1 MKLKTKFIYLLIFLT
16 NTNLFGQKN
25 NEIYTI
31 ERKLM
36 LGNKKALVEIALY
49 FDSKKALTEYLG
61 YHTIYT
67 TESEVAK
74 RIVNENCIFTEAEI
88 IVSDKTTS
96 KEFLTFLNQ
105 NFNQISFSIYA
116 QAFLLSPLEKRNVK
130 FEIREISKNKREE
143 LNQKSDSLLDLK
155 WVKSNKINV
164 LIKEKNPKALLLI
177 SSELYKV
184 RYRLN
189 KSFYGQLEFIDL
201 IRLLTGTEIA
211 TENVKNQLTWF
222 IENEFYPNAYLNLLI
237 YFSNNYSNYK
247 WNDEKSIFENQTFSV
262 NQLTLEELLFEQLT
276 NKNDSIAKDAFKQ
289 LTKCKIEKVIKI
301 ADQYEKSGIKTNYVI
316 PVFPYRFLK
325 ELVLL
330 TDYCNQ
336 SNIDYE
342 GSDELYDDIKLLES
356 KLSFLERRKLENKLI
371 ENLTLEQITAFEYL
385 SLLNQKSWELTYSAG
400 RILDVFYSKNWNNL
414 LNNDSHLKLY
424 IKKSLL
430 FKRLGI
436 IGICNNY
443 TIKFQ
448 NSDNL
453 IIDKLNSLDKSDLD
467 IEKQIDN
474 IIKVCSVK
482 TKKPNIIKKEFDGNK
497 DFLVTNLDVQFSK
510 IKKESIEKYEDEVT
524 EILSKINYN
533 QIGKALE
540 LIEDIKFNSVW
551 KDKYSFIERDF
562 GFYWLQNFKDKNE
575 RTEFIN
581 AYNKYSEYDLYSY
594 YLSQSGIEYL
604 NEDNSFDY
612 DKIFELLKFDVVV
625 AFVGGGGGKRDNEVY
640 ALIKLLEI
648 KHKTTLGY
656 PKKVCNSNGTYA
668 CYSDDRASEWMQF
681 FIENNLLKLKHNEP
695 ISFNQE

>member
-1 MKLKTKFIYLLIFLT
+1 
-16 NTNLFGQKN
+16 
-25 NEIYTI
+25 
-31 ERKLM
+31 M
-36 LGNKKALVEIALY
+36 LGDKKGLVEMAPY
-49 FDSKKALTEYLG
+49 FDSKKELTEFLG
-61 YHTIYT
+61 YHIIQT
-67 TESEVAK
+67 TESQVAK
-74 RIVNENCIFTEAEI
+74 RIVSENCIFTKAEI

-105 NFNQISFSIYA
+105 NLNQISFSIYA
-116 QAFLLSPLEKRNVK
+116 QAFLLIPLEKRNVK
-130 FEIREISKNKREE
+130 FEIREISKHKREE
-143 LNQKSDSLLDLK
+143 LKQKSDSLLNLS
-155 WVKSNKINV
+155 WVKSNKIDL
-164 LIKEKNPKALLLI
+164 LIKEKNPKALLII

-184 RYRLN
+184 RYRFD

-211 TENVKNQLTWF
+211 TENEKNQLTWF
-222 IENEFYPNAYLNLLI
+222 IEEEFYPNAYLNLLI
-237 YFSNNYSNYK
+237 YFSNYSNYK
-247 WNDEKSIFENQTFSV
+247 WNDKKSIFENQSFST
-262 NQLTLEELLFEQLT
+262 NQLTLEELLFEQLN

-301 ADQYEKSGIKTNYVI
+301 ADQYEKSDIKTNYVL
-316 PVFPYRFLK
+316 PTFPYRFLK
-325 ELVLL
+325 QLVLL

-336 SNIDYE
+336 NNINYE
-342 GSDELYDDIKLLES
+342 SSDEINANIKLLES

-371 ENLTLEQITAFEYL
+371 ENLTLEQITAFEYQ
-385 SLLNQKSWELTYSAG
+385 SLLNEKSWELTYSTG
-400 RILDVFYSKNWNNL
+400 RILDVFYSKHWNKL
-414 LNNDSHLKLY
+414 LNNQSHLKLY
-424 IKKSLL
+424 IKKSVL
-430 FKRLGI
+430 FNRLGI

-443 TIKFQ
+443 TKKFQ
-448 NSDNL
+448 NSYSL

-467 IEKQIDN
+467 IEKQIETV
-474 IIKVCSVK
+474 IQVCSTK
-482 TKKPNIIKKEFDGNK
+482 TKKPNILKKEFDGNK
-497 DFLVTNLDVQFSK
+497 DFSVTNLDAKISK

-524 EILSKINYN
+524 EILSKINYS

-540 LIEDIKFNSVW
+540 LIEDIKFDSEW

-562 GFYWLQNFKDKNE
+562 GFYWIQNFEDKNE

-594 YLSQSGIEYL
+594 YLLQSGIDYL
-604 NEDNSFDY
+604 NEDNSFNY
-612 DKIFELLKFDVVV
+612 DKIFELLKYDVVV

-681 FIENNLLKLKHNEP
+681 FIDNNLLKLKHNEP